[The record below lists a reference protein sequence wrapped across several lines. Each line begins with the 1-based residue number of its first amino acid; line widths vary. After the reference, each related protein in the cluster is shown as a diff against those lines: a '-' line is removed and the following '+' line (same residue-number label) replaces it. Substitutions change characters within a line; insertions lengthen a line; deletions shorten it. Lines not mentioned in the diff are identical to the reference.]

1 MRDLELN
8 LPNALL
14 GVLLRRGVENDAA
27 DPEEDG
33 EREPD
38 EEHHLADL
46 GEGACRDEQPS
57 DAGGCQREPLLH
69 RLEPKHQQ
77 LMDCSILLDQQPHA
91 HGEQLV
97 RMELV
102 FRVIVHLV
110 PPHPSSTRPPPHS
123 ITFACGCA

>member
-38 EEHHLADL
+38 EEHHLAEL
-46 GEGACRDEQPS
+46 RKRAGRDEHCT
-57 DAGGCQREPLLH
+57 DAGRGQRQTLLH
-69 RLEPKHQQ
+69 SFESEH
-77 LMDCSILLDQQPHA
+77 
-91 HGEQLV
+91 E
-97 RMELV
+97 
-102 FRVIVHLV
+102 
-110 PPHPSSTRPPPHS
+110 
-123 ITFACGCA
+123 